1 MSDSQVTDITLS
13 GALAMAAFILITPLI
28 VGFRDPYRL
37 DFAAFAVYGVLTI
50 VVVLAAAAVPA
61 WRASRLEVVEALQ
74 YE

>member
-1 MSDSQVTDITLS
+1 LSDSQVTDITLS

-50 VVVLAAAAVPA
+50 VVVLAAAVPA